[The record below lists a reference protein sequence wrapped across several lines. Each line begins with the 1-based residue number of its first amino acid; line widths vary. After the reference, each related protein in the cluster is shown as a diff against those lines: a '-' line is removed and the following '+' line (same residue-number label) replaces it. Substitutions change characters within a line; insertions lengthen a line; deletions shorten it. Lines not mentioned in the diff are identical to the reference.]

1 MSIEIYRADHV
12 GSLLRPKNLKE
23 ARQKYTDNEI
33 TLADLREVED
43 KEIARIVEKQK
54 EIGLKAVSD
63 GEFRRAWWHFDFLE
77 GLGGVTGVEGGDGIQ
92 FKNTTTKARQ
102 VKVTDKLHYTP
113 HPELKFFKYLQQVA
127 GDTVAKYAIPS
138 PNMLHFRGEVS
149 PDVYPDE
156 DEFFDD
162 LVDTYRQVLQAFYEA
177 GCRYLQLDDTSWGY
191 LCSDEQRQKLIDQG
205 KNPDDLKKRYLD
217 VLNRVVEGRPDDLK
231 ITMHICRGNF
241 RSTWITSGGYEPVA
255 KEIFGHL
262 NIDGFFLE
270 YDSDRAG
277 DFKPLRY
284 INRDDVFVV
293 LGLITSKDGSLENP
307 EDIKKRI
314 NEASEYVP
322 LEQLALSPQCGF
334 ASTEEG
340 NTLTEDDQWRKL
352 EHVVKIAQDV
362 WQ

>member
-1 MSIEIYRADHV
+1 
-12 GSLLRPKNLKE
+12 
-23 ARQKYTDNEI
+23 
-33 TLADLREVED
+33 
-43 KEIARIVEKQK
+43 
-54 EIGLKAVSD
+54 
-63 GEFRRAWWHFDFLE
+63 
-77 GLGGVTGVEGGDGIQ
+77 
-92 FKNTTTKARQ
+92 
-102 VKVTDKLHYTP
+102 
-113 HPELKFFKYLQQVA
+113 
-127 GDTVAKYAIPS
+127 
-138 PNMLHFRGEVS
+138 
-149 PDVYPDE
+149 
-156 DEFFDD
+156 
-162 LVDTYRQVLQAFYEA
+162 
-177 GCRYLQLDDTSWGY
+177 
-191 LCSDEQRQKLIDQG
+191 
-205 KNPDDLKKRYLD
+205 
-217 VLNRVVEGRPDDLK
+217 VVEGRPDDLK